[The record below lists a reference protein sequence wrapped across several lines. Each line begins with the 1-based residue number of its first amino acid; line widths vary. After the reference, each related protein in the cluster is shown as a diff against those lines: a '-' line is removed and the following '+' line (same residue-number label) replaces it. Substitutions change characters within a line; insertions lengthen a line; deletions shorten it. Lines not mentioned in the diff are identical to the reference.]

1 MDDTLKILKM
11 VEDGKITGEE
21 ASKLISAL
29 GKDKN
34 DKKDEFFNIE
44 KTNNGSKMLYIRV
57 KSADGENVKVTIP
70 IEVVKLAASLGNS
83 TISGLEKYNIDFEKD
98 NFKQKGNRYKR
109 QKIFKIDNAKI
120 NLIENIYDLVYNSL
134 DNKSLIDEYFE
145 MLNIS

>member
-44 KTNNGSKMLYIRV
+44 KTNNGAKMLYIRV

-83 TISGLEKYNIDFEKD
+83 TISGLEKYNIDFDMILKSIETDVVGPIVQVDTDEGDKV
-98 NFKQKGNRYKR
+98 
-109 QKIFKIDNAKI
+109 
-120 NLIENIYDLVYNSL
+120 LIEIA
-134 DNKSLIDEYFE
+134 
-145 MLNIS
+145 